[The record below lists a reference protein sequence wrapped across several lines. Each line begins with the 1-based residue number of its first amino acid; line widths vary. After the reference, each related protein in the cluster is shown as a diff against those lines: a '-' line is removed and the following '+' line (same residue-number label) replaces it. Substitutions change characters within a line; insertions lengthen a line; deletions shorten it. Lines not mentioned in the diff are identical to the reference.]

1 MSIPKIDLINIMNK
15 VSQASIGIGAAGVA
29 FFVGFWTLGGSGGL
43 KILLLSSVV
52 ATPTVVMLTGQ
63 NRERTEQ
70 LESQLSKANR
80 KLESANQERSRLA
93 ISNSGLSSDLES
105 ATQSLSETHQALREA
120 SQERDEAIQVVSDL
134 QAAIAALN
142 RKLEGYESEVE
153 DLRAEVGAWEA
164 EFDSR
169 VNTETDKRFQIAK
182 TEEIERVFSEHD
194 AITKEAIRIAQGF
207 QVWGEKV
214 GNAHEAK
221 RQLIKEMA
229 GAYNQNLDEL
239 SATISQER
247 TEYLNRIELLTE
259 KVARLQQQLEGDL
272 IEPSYGQFGYS
283 VEGKIANDIARSL
296 WQDLSI
302 PLAVTGYELKP
313 DGLLIAGYG
322 YSRSTEVQTIL
333 TALNHHTDKL
343 VKWLGIN
350 SIVSIKKHPISDLI
364 IVSLRREPPVK
375 EEELNRLFTPVDK
388 LATQVIREMSR
399 KGTIRIMG
407 ATGDGKGIAA
417 RYLLSKIVQTQP
429 WLIRLHDP
437 QHGSA
442 EDYWGIPKVS
452 QSGDELKQALRAITA
467 QMIDR
472 EKSKRHSPVTLDI
485 LDEIDTQLDKSDKGQ
500 FLNLV
505 SRIRHLGMKL
515 ILIGQNPKVSR
526 AGFQWADM
534 EQMVCF
540 YQGSS
545 ALDAIKN
552 NPALELKRDVLI
564 KQYKEISTVIQGKN
578 EWLDDAKKHYFGL
591 CVIPGKS
598 PQWYEL
604 PVADEIEVEPG
615 IGTILE
621 SFSVSVSNYGFV
633 DRQNYDK
640 HAPEPSPCDSLTANN
655 GKAVTQSWWESQG
668 YGDPGGD
675 ATIVRGNAQGDT
687 GVKPSCKKHPA
698 VRLTQGKD
706 GRYYCSGC
714 KKKLRKNQINWY

>member
-1 MSIPKIDLINIMNK
+1 MNK

-43 KILLLSSVV
+43 KVLLLSSVV

-70 LESQLSKANR
+70 LESQLSKANC

-93 ISNSGLSSDLES
+93 ISNSGLSSNLES
-105 ATQSLSETHQALREA
+105 AAQSLSETRQALREA

-142 RKLEGYESEVE
+142 RKLESYESEVE

-194 AITKEAIRIAQGF
+194 AI
-207 QVWGEKV
+207 
-214 GNAHEAK
+214 
-221 RQLIKEMA
+221 
-229 GAYNQNLDEL
+229 
-239 SATISQER
+239 
-247 TEYLNRIELLTE
+247 
-259 KVARLQQQLEGDL
+259 
-272 IEPSYGQFGYS
+272 
-283 VEGKIANDIARSL
+283 
-296 WQDLSI
+296 
-302 PLAVTGYELKP
+302 
-313 DGLLIAGYG
+313 
-322 YSRSTEVQTIL
+322 
-333 TALNHHTDKL
+333 
-343 VKWLGIN
+343 
-350 SIVSIKKHPISDLI
+350 
-364 IVSLRREPPVK
+364 
-375 EEELNRLFTPVDK
+375 
-388 LATQVIREMSR
+388 
-399 KGTIRIMG
+399 
-407 ATGDGKGIAA
+407 
-417 RYLLSKIVQTQP
+417 
-429 WLIRLHDP
+429 
-437 QHGSA
+437 
-442 EDYWGIPKVS
+442 
-452 QSGDELKQALRAITA
+452 
-467 QMIDR
+467 
-472 EKSKRHSPVTLDI
+472 
-485 LDEIDTQLDKSDKGQ
+485 
-500 FLNLV
+500 
-505 SRIRHLGMKL
+505 
-515 ILIGQNPKVSR
+515 
-526 AGFQWADM
+526 QWADM

-655 GKAVTQSWWESQG
+655 GKAVTQSWWDLHCN
-668 YGDPGGD
+668 GDPDGD